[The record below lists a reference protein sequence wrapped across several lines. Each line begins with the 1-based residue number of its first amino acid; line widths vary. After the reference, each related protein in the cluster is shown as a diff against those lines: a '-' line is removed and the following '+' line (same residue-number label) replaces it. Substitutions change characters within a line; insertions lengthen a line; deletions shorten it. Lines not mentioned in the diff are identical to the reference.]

1 MKTIIAFLK
10 TGFNYCFYKA
20 TSFYKRTGGV
30 LDTFASGLAIPVM
43 IVFSLVVS
51 IFRILTYLLGR
62 DLIITETIT
71 WIIAIVFCVKYGK
84 RFNEERYKK
93 LEERY
98 KHETN
103 PRAKG
108 VLVFLCL
115 LFSIALMACSILM
128 L

>member
-84 RFNEERYKK
+84 RFNEERYK
-93 LEERY
+93 
-98 KHETN
+98 HETN

>member
-30 LDTFASGLAIPVM
+30 FDTFASGLAIPVM

-71 WIIAIVFCVKYGK
+71 WIIAIVFCVTYGK

>member
-1 MKTIIAFLK
+1 MKIIVAFLK
-10 TGFNYCFYKA
+10 TCFNYCFYKA

-30 LDTFASGLAIPVM
+30 FDTFASGLAIPVM

-71 WIIAIVFCVKYGK
+71 WIIAIVSCVTYGK

>member
-10 TGFNYCFYKA
+10 TGFNYCFCKA
-20 TSFYKRTGGV
+20 TSFYKSTGGV
-30 LDTFASGLAIPVM
+30 LDTFGSGLAIPFM

-51 IFRILTYLLGR
+51 ILRILTYLLGR

-71 WIIAIVFCVKYGK
+71 WIIAIVFCVTYGK
-84 RFNEERYKK
+84 RFNEERYKN

-108 VLVFLCL
+108 VLVFFCL